1 MENVKSFKIEGWR
14 LIVGALV
21 LAGGFGLLSTFA
33 WAWWALFIAGLI
45 AWVVVFQGNARE
57 AFSVPKK
64 LWVIPLGIIVYL
76 LYGIVVGTIATKLG
90 LIWPANPATGHLG
103 LLIFKIPFMLMGEEL
118 LGVGILEATHSKGAS
133 LTTSTLL
140 SALIFGLMHVF
151 VYWDGS
157 LFSTVLHVL
166 LLQGAA
172 RLIFNYV
179 YLVMGK
185 SIWGSWLTHVGV
197 DLLALL

>member
-1 MENVKSFKIEGWR
+1 MENIKNFKIESWR
-14 LIVGALV
+14 LVVGAAALV
-21 LAGGFGLLSTFA
+21 GGFWLLSTFA
-33 WAWWALFIAGLI
+33 WAWWALFVGGLI
-45 AWVVVFQGNARE
+45 AWIVMFQGNTRE
-57 AFSVPKK
+57 AFSLPKR
-64 LWVIPLGIIVYL
+64 LWIIPLGIIAYL
-76 LYGIVVGTIATKLG
+76 LYGIAAGTIATKLG
-90 LIWPANPATGHLG
+90 LNWSANPASGHLG

-118 LGVGILEATHSKGAS
+118 LGIGILEAARNKGAS

-140 SALIFGLMHVF
+140 SALLFGLMHVF

-157 LFSTVLHVL
+157 WFSTILHVL
-166 LLQGAA
+166 LLQGVA

-197 DLLALL
+197 DLIALL

>member
-1 MENVKSFKIEGWR
+1 MENIKNFKIESWR
-14 LIVGALV
+14 LVVGAAALV
-21 LAGGFGLLSTFA
+21 GGFWLLSTFA
-33 WAWWALFIAGLI
+33 WAWWALFIGGLI
-45 AWVVVFQGNARE
+45 AWIVMFQGNTRE
-57 AFSVPKK
+57 AFSLPKR
-64 LWVIPLGIIVYL
+64 LWIIPLGIIAYL
-76 LYGIVVGTIATKLG
+76 LYGIAAGTIATKLG
-90 LIWPANPATGHLG
+90 LNWSANPASGHLV

-118 LGVGILEATHSKGAS
+118 LGIGILEAARNKGAS

-140 SALIFGLMHVF
+140 SALLFGLMHIF

-157 LFSTVLHVL
+157 WFSTILHVL
-166 LLQGAA
+166 LLQGVA

-197 DLLALL
+197 DLIALL

>member
-1 MENVKSFKIEGWR
+1 MEDVKNFKIEGWR
-14 LIVGALV
+14 LGVGAV
-21 LAGGFGLLSTFA
+21 ALAGGFWLLSTFS
-33 WAWWALFIAGLI
+33 WAWWALFIGGLI
-45 AWVVVFQGNARE
+45 AWAVVFQGHARE
-57 AFSVPKK
+57 AFSMPKK
-64 LWVIPLGIIVYL
+64 LWVIPIGIVVYL
-76 LYGIVVGTIATKLG
+76 LFGLVVGNLAVKFG
-90 LIWPANPATGHLG
+90 LNWSANPAAGHLG

-118 LGVGILEATHSKGAS
+118 LGIGILEAARNKGAS

-157 LFSTVLHVL
+157 WFSTLLHVL
-166 LLQGAA
+166 LLQGVA

-179 YLVMGK
+179 YLLMGK